1 MSVSLP
7 RSEAERTLDD
17 LGQRARVG
25 MAVAVA
31 TFIVLL
37 RQAGGAP
44 EELLAR
50 GFVIAAAFFV
60 AVLAHELPARLA
72 ARRIGLAAGVVADLG
87 AASIAVALLMDDF
100 PLAPVALLWPVF
112 TAGLVA
118 PTLYVLAAASIA
130 TIVLFAVVLAHGDG
144 LAGVGAA
151 GGWGLLYLAAGL
163 AHAEILRQFRR
174 AQRTTETALTH
185 AASLSFCTSAE
196 EVGEA
201 LFAFADFMLGSSGT
215 PAALLHDERGA
226 GVHLAVAV
234 REIDAEA
241 RARLRLNDGASA
253 DVLSIVQAGGM
264 WTDPRQLSER
274 LVLAGSLA
282 AARRLFVVP
291 LRDQRRVVGAL
302 LVGAPRERV
311 LGEEAQRGLARVAIQ
326 AASSL
331 QRIRASRLVEQQ
343 RAAMSFLLDVR
354 RAGDD
359 ATAIAAWATRAA
371 RELTGA
377 WGAAFLMRE
386 RGRYRSLA
394 AVEVDGAELVRDAKE
409 LLENLFGRQLPVVVA
424 DLREDRRFALG
435 PSLASGSLVGVPV
448 HGEGAVLIVRDKRAD
463 TISSGQVELL
473 IMLADQAGLLLAR
486 ARALGHGA
494 RRARDENVGEARL
507 SELAA
512 RFHDPNAELH
522 ARVVESLRLAIEGN
536 QPYLAGSGDRVG
548 RLAVSIAEHLGGEP
562 EENDAI
568 YVAALLRDVGQLGVD
583 RSILER
589 PRALHEEELAVVHQ
603 HPLLGETI
611 LASVGFLAPAARLV
625 RGHHERY
632 DGAGYPDGAAGEDIP
647 AGARVLAV
655 ADAFYAMTSERPH
668 RTAFAPG
675 DAIRTI
681 IDTAGHAF
689 DPDVVQ
695 AFVSVV
701 ETAARPAETSA

>member
-1 MSVSLP
+1 MSTALP
-7 RSEAERTLDD
+7 RSEAERTLDQ

-25 MAVAVA
+25 VAVAVA
-31 TFIVLL
+31 AFIVLL

-50 GFVIAAAFFV
+50 GFVISAAFFA

-72 ARRIGLAAGVVADLG
+72 ARSVGLAAGIVADLA
-87 AASIAVALLMDDF
+87 AASIAVALLIEDF

-118 PTLYVLAAASIA
+118 TTLYVLAAASFA
-130 TIVLFAVVLAHGDG
+130 TIVLFAVVIAQGG
-144 LAGVGAA
+144 GSAGVATA
-151 GGWGLLYLAAGL
+151 GGWGLLFLAAAF

-185 AASLSFCTSAE
+185 AASLAFCTSPE
-196 EVGEA
+196 EIGDA

-226 GVHLAVAV
+226 GVHLAVAT
-234 REIDAEA
+234 RAIDAEA
-241 RARLRLNDGASA
+241 RARLRLTDGASA
-253 DVLSIVQAGGM
+253 DVLSIVQEGGM

-274 LVLAGSLA
+274 LVLAGPLA

-291 LRDQRRVVGAL
+291 LRGGSRVVGAL
-302 LVGAPRERV
+302 LVGADRERA
-311 LGEEAQRGLARVAIQ
+311 LGEEAQRGLARVAVQ
-326 AASSL
+326 AASAL
-331 QRIRASRLVEQQ
+331 QRLRASRLVEQQ

-359 ATAIAAWATRAA
+359 STAIAAWAARAA

-377 WGAAFLMRE
+377 WAAAFVMRE
-386 RGRYRSLA
+386 RGRHRALA
-394 AVEVDGAELVRDAKE
+394 AVELDGAELVRDAKA
-409 LLENLFGRQLPVVVA
+409 LLESLFGRQLPVVVT
-424 DLREDRRFALG
+424 DLREDRRFSLG
-435 PSLASGSLVGVPV
+435 PSLAAGSLVGVPV
-448 HGEGAVLIVRDKRAD
+448 HGEGAVLLVRDKRAD
-463 TISSGQVELL
+463 AISSGQVELL

-486 ARALGHGA
+486 ARALSHGA
-494 RRARDENVGEARL
+494 RRARVASAGEGRL

-512 RFHDPNAELH
+512 RFHDPNAELE

-548 RLAVSIAEHLGGEP
+548 RLAVSIAARLGGGA
-562 EENDAI
+562 EESDAI
-568 YVAALLRDVGQLGVD
+568 YIAALLRDVGQLGVD
-583 RSILER
+583 RSIFER
-589 PRALHEEELAVVHQ
+589 PRALREEELAVVHQ

-611 LASVGFLAPAARLV
+611 LASVGFLAPAARIV

-632 DGAGYPDGAAGEDIP
+632 DGTGYPDGAAGGDIA
-647 AGARVLAV
+647 AGARILAI
-655 ADAFYAMTSERPH
+655 ADAYHAMTSERPH
-668 RTAFAPG
+668 RTAFQPA

-681 IDTAGHAF
+681 IESSGHAF
-689 DPDVVQ
+689 DPDAVE
-695 AFVSVV
+695 AFAAVV
-701 ETAARPAETSA
+701 EMLTRPMPTGE